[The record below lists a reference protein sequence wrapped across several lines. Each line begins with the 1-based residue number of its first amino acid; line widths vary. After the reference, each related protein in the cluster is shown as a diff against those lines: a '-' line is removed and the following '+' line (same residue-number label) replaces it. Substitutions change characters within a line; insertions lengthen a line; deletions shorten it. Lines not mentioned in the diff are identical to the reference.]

1 MKNITLAVESAVLEE
16 VRVYASNRKTTTVNG
31 LVRDFLEGI
40 AEQENKTARA
50 QHRLAELIGE
60 STLEVGDRTGS
71 RDDLHE
77 R

>member
-1 MKNITLAVESAVLEE
+1 MKNLTLAIEEAVLEE
-16 VRVYASNRKTTTVNG
+16 VRVYAAKRKTSVNG
-31 LVRDFLEGI
+31 LVRDFLQGI

-50 QHRLAELIGE
+50 RRRLAELVE
-60 STLEVGDRTGS
+60 KSSLEVGSKNWT